1 MVVCPLSRGVLAQSI
16 PSVSAPFAIYVL
28 AFAAAAV
35 ACFASVPRA
44 RTFDDPDVRVG
55 LVSLLVLSG
64 LWATAHVGFLLA
76 GQGSLAVPLYVA
88 GLVAGFSTIGAWLY
102 FCSAYTGRTLHRQ
115 PVYRRAAVGV
125 FLAVLAVKFTNP
137 IHGIYFTVEPST
149 TPFPHLGIHHLV
161 GHWIAMGLAYAL
173 ATVGIFMLVEQFT
186 QVGADTT
193 PLAVLVGITG
203 LPLVLDVIGTLH
215 PGLIDMTYEP
225 LGVAVFAVGVLF
237 VFYDRFQAT
246 RIAHE
251 TDEPVIV
258 LDDDDRVRDYN
269 VSARRCFP
277 EIADRVVI
285 GEPLAEA
292 LPELAAA
299 VESGTDVCPVD
310 RDGETRYYR
319 VSVGPFTAGSRH
331 LGRLLTIADVT
342 DRERYR
348 TELERQ
354 NERLD
359 RFASVVSHDLRNPL
373 NVAQG
378 RVELA
383 LETGDDEHLAA
394 AANAL
399 DRMEELIADVL
410 TLARQGQPIGETERV
425 RLEAVAEAAW
435 SVIEADA
442 ATLAVADDPA
452 FRADADRLKQLLEN
466 LFRNAIEHGGSDVRV
481 TVGALPDGT
490 GFYVAD
496 DGPGIPEESREEVFE
511 YGYTT
516 NRDGTGFGLAI
527 VSEIAEAHGW
537 DVTATEGATGGA
549 RFEFAGVDPAG
560 DDAES
565 GFTVDDAESGFAGD
579 DDDGS
584 TVRPR

>member
-1 MVVCPLSRGVLAQSI
+1 MLAQTL
-16 PSVSAPFAIYVL
+16 PSVSTTFAVYVL

-64 LWATAHVGFLLA
+64 LWATAHVGFLIA
-76 GQGSLAVPLYVA
+76 RQSSLAVPLYVA

-102 FCSAYTGRTLHRQ
+102 FCSAYSGRTLHRQ
-115 PVYRRAAVGV
+115 PVYRRTAVGI

-137 IHGIYFTVEPST
+137 IHGIYFAVEPST
-149 TPFPHLGIHHLV
+149 TPFPHLGVHHLV
-161 GHWIAMGLAYAL
+161 GHWVAMGLAYAL

-193 PLAVLVGITG
+193 PLAILVGITG
-203 LPLVLDVIGTLH
+203 LPLVLDIVGYLH

-237 VFYDRFQAT
+237 IFYDQFQAT

-269 VSARRCFP
+269 VSARQHLP

-285 GEPLAEA
+285 GEPIAEA

-299 VESGTDVCPVD
+299 IGADDDICRID

-331 LGRLLTIADVT
+331 LGRLLTITDVT

-348 TELERQ
+348 MELERQ

-378 RVELA
+378 RVDLA
-383 LETGDDEHLAA
+383 LETGDDEHLEA

-410 TLARQGQPIGETERV
+410 TLARQGQPIGETEPVRIATVCEEAWRV
-425 RLEAVAEAAW
+425 IDAG
-435 SVIEADA
+435 A
-442 ATLAVADDPA
+442 ATLEVDADATID
-452 FRADADRLKQLLEN
+452 ADADRLQQLLEN
-466 LFRNAIEHGGSDVRV
+466 LFRNAIEHGGEDVTI
-481 TVGALPDGT
+481 TVGPLADSP

-496 DGPGIPEESREEVFE
+496 DGPGIPPEKREEVFE
-511 YGYTT
+511 YGYTS
-516 NRDGTGFGLAI
+516 DPEGTGFGLAI

-537 DVTATEGATGGA
+537 TVRAVEADSGGA
-549 RFEFAGVDPAG
+549 RFEIAGVR
-560 DDAES
+560 
-565 GFTVDDAESGFAGD
+565 
-579 DDDGS
+579 
-584 TVRPR
+584 RPE

>member
-1 MVVCPLSRGVLAQSI
+1 MLVQSFGSGSTLLA
-16 PSVSAPFAIYVL
+16 VYVL

-44 RTFDDPDVRVG
+44 RTFDDPDVRAG

-76 GQGSLAVPLYVA
+76 PPGTIALVLYVI

-102 FCSAYTGRTLHRQ
+102 FCSAYTGRTIHRQ
-115 PVYRRAAVGV
+115 PIYRRTAIGIFVV
-125 FLAVLAVKFTNP
+125 VLAAKFTNP
-137 IHGIYFTVEPST
+137 IHGMYFVAEASA
-149 TPFPHLGIHHLV
+149 TPFPHLGVQHLI

-203 LPLVLDVIGTLH
+203 LPLVLDIVGYLN

-237 VFYDRFQAT
+237 IFFDQFQAT

-251 TDEPVIV
+251 ADEPVIV
-258 LDDDDRVRDYN
+258 LDDEGRVRDYN
-269 VSARRCFP
+269 VSARRYLP
-277 EIADRVVI
+277 EIADRIVI

-292 LPELAAA
+292 LPEIAAA
-299 VESGTDVCPVD
+299 IDSDDDICRVD
-310 RDGETRYYR
+310 RNGDTRYYR
-319 VSVGPFTAGSRH
+319 ISVGPFTAGSRH

-342 DRERYR
+342 DREHYR
-348 TELERQ
+348 MELERQ

-378 RVELA
+378 RVDLA
-383 LETGDDEHLAA
+383 VETGDDEHLEA

-410 TLARQGQPIGETERV
+410 TLARQGQPIGETEDV
-425 RLEAVAEAAW
+425 RLGTVCEEAW
-435 SVIEADA
+435 SVIDAGSATLEVDADA
-442 ATLAVADDPA
+442 AID
-452 FRADADRLKQLLEN
+452 ADADRLQQLLEN
-466 LFRNAIEHGGSDVRV
+466 LFRNSIEHGGEDVTI
-481 TVGALPDGT
+481 TVGLLADGA
-490 GFYVAD
+490 GFYVVD
-496 DGPGIPEESREEVFE
+496 DGPGIPPEKREEVFE
-511 YGYTT
+511 YGYTSEPE
-516 NRDGTGFGLAI
+516 GTGFGLAI

-537 DVTATEGATGGA
+537 TVRAVESDSGGA
-549 RFEFAGVDPAG
+549 RFEITGVRRV
-560 DDAES
+560 E
-565 GFTVDDAESGFAGD
+565 
-579 DDDGS
+579 
-584 TVRPR
+584 